1 MRLGRM
7 RRDSVRVLELGAVWI
22 VGVTRARDSLG
33 VPYLSLLA
41 LLVCRRLVL
50 DVTML
55 MVKTVPFSHRS
66 CHFVG
71 LQPSR
76 ACQVRE
82 RATEARWAEAVETFR
97 VSFRYTGREQN
108 CGGLVGSS
116 VTMHKG
122 PELAVAAW
130 KQAWSE
136 VRLLS
141 RAVEPGRPLLTE
153 GCRAP
158 GRS

>member
-1 MRLGRM
+1 M
-7 RRDSVRVLELGAVWI
+7 
-22 VGVTRARDSLG
+22 
-33 VPYLSLLA
+33 PYLSLLT

-55 MVKTVPFSHRS
+55 MVETVPFSHRS

-82 RATEARWAEAVETFR
+82 RATEARWAEVVEAFL
-97 VSFRYTGREQN
+97 VCFRYRGREQN
-108 CGGLVGSS
+108 RGGLVGSS
-116 VTMHKG
+116 VSMHKG
-122 PELAVAAW
+122 PELTVAAW

-141 RAVEPGRPLLTE
+141 RVVDPGRPLLAE
-153 GCRAP
+153 DCRAP